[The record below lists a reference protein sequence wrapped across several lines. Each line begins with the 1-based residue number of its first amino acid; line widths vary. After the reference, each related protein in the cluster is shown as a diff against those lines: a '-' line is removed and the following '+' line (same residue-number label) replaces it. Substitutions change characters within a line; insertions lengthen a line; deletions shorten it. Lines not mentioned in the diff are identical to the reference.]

1 MAIKEA
7 LLPTG
12 GAAGL
17 GSLAAGAAAAAVPLS
32 IYGALGQTEAGKGL
46 KGIEEE
52 AVKRR
57 KSHDYGIAE
66 AARNLMEGR
75 QARQMEKA
83 LQPMTEEVKRTARA
97 QGPLGGGQLT
107 EQLGQLGKSI
117 ATGRAQIGSALTQLG
132 SEEARRQRNADIATI
147 QNAWLRRL
155 NILKDI
161 ITPQAGA
168 AVFGGGEGTGK
179 AIGEEGVELATTGGK
194 F

>member
-1 MAIKEA
+1 MGIKEA

-52 AVKRR
+52 AFKRR
-57 KSHDYGIAE
+57 KSRRYGKSAAELDAE
-66 AARNLMEGR
+66 AGR
-75 QARQMEKA
+75 QQRSAEQA
-83 LQPMTEEVKRTARA
+83 LTSPLAEIERTERS
-97 QGPLGGGQLT
+97 QGALGGGRAT
-107 EQLGQLGKSI
+107 ERTGQVAKALL
-117 ATGRAQIGSALTQLG
+117 AGRAQIGSALAQLS
-132 SEEARRQRNADIATI
+132 SEEARRQRSADIAAI

-161 ITPQAGA
+161 ITPQVGA
-168 AVFGGGEGTGK
+168 AVLGGGEGTGT
-179 AIGEEGVELATTGGK
+179 AIGEEGLEQATTEGK